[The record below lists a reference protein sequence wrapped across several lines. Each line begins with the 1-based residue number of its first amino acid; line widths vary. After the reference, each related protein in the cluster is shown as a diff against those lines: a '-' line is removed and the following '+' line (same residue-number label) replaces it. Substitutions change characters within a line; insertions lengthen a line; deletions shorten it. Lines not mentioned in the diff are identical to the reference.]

1 MSARAAASKA
11 PEAFRT
17 IGEVADLLGVQTHV
31 LRFWEGR
38 FPQIRPVKGAG
49 GRRYYRPADVALVS
63 AIRWLLH
70 DEGMT
75 IRGVQK
81 LMRDRGVRHVA
92 ALGAGSA
99 DVVVLQPAGSVDQPS
114 ERSHAAATSPT
125 RQSAVR
131 SRPARLVPPRADA
144 EQLAFPGFPNDA
156 PPADRT
162 TQTARPNA
170 VPTGDVSEL
179 GALYARLKGL
189 RDRMANAQ

>member
-17 IGEVADLLGVQTHV
+17 IGEVAEMVGVQTHV

-99 DVVVLQPAGSVDQPS
+99 DVVMLHAAGSVAKPAEIDLAPAKSAARPS
-114 ERSHAAATSPT
+114 VA
-125 RQSAVR
+125 
-131 SRPARLVPPRADA
+131 RPRTARLVPQRTDA

-156 PPADRT
+156 QPADRT
-162 TQTARPNA
+162 ARASRPEAAPTADIA
-170 VPTGDVSEL
+170 EL
-179 GALYARLKGL
+179 GALYARLQGL
-189 RDRMANAQ
+189 RDRMANAR